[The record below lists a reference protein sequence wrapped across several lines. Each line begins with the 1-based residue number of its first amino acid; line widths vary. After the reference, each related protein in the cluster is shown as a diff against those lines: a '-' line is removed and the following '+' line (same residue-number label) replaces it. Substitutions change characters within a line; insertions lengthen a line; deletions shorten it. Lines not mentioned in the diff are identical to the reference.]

1 MELKNLSIRQLN
13 NLFVEKKAKPSEL
26 YSDIFDTS
34 ASSESLLHAH
44 LALFEEKNIEIAK
57 P

>member
-44 LALFEEKNIEIAK
+44 LALFE
-57 P
+57 